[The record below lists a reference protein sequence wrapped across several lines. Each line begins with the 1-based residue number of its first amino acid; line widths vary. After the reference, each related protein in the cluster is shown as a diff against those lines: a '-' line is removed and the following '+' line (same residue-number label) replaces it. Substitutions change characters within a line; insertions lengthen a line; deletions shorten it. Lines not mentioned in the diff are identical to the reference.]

1 MPIHLSCALL
11 SAWTR
16 WWCCGRKAWWRRRRG
31 ERGPVAITCFSGGRV
46 TARLSSQQGSAPGP
60 RRSMRA
66 SDAVVKEPCGGS
78 ARVTKTSRAF
88 APGATITTRGETGVP
103 PVCIPS
109 PAGREPRWARSR
121 SGVSPEAVSA
131 HASMLARDP
140 RRARSE
146 RCPRGEALVKER
158 SDRRAPRSSIL
169 AQLGGVACPPA
180 RDPRHPVI
188 GD

>member
-1 MPIHLSCALL
+1 MLGQGGGAAVGKRGGEGDAVRGARSRSRVSLEAVSLHA
-11 SAWTR
+11 SAHSR
-16 WWCCGRKAWWRRRRG
+16 D
-31 ERGPVAITCFSGGRV
+31 
-46 TARLSSQQGSAPGP
+46 P
-60 RRSMRA
+60 RRAHGEACVRA
-66 SDAVVKEPCGGS
+66 TPLSK
-78 ARVTKTSRAF
+78 SRAADRRESPKHRAHWPQEPRSLPGVTPEYPPF
-88 APGATITTRGETGVP
+88 CLPGAV
-103 PVCIPS
+103 
-109 PAGREPRWARSR
+109 REPRWARSR
-121 SGVSPEAVSA
+121 SGVSREAVSA

>member
-1 MPIHLSCALL
+1 M
-11 SAWTR
+11 
-16 WWCCGRKAWWRRRRG
+16 RRG
-31 ERGPVAITCFSGGRV
+31 EIGPVAITCFSGGRV

-66 SDAVVKEPCGGS
+66 NDVVVKEPCGGP

-88 APGATITTRGETGVP
+88 APGATIAARGETGVP
-103 PVCIPS
+103 PFCLPPRSVRAEVGPVAIRCFS
-109 PAGREPRWARSR
+109 GGR
-121 SGVSPEAVSA
+121 V
-131 HASMLARDP
+131 
-140 RRARSE
+140 RARLNACKGSAPGPI
-146 RCPRGEALVKER
+146 RTLPMGAAIVKER
-158 SDRRAPRSSIL
+158 GDRRAPRSSIL